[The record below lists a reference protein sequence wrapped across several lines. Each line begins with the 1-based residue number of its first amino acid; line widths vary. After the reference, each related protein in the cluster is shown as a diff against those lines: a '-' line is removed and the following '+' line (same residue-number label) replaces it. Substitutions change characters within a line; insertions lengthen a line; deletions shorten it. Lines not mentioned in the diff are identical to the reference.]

1 MHNKVRVR
9 FAPSPTGNL
18 HMGSARTALFNWLF
32 ARCNKGTFVLRIE
45 DTDRTRSAD
54 KYEKAILGD
63 LRWLGLDWDE
73 GPEVGG
79 AAGPYY
85 QNQKQDIY
93 REVAQR
99 LLDQGKAYYCYCSA
113 QELGESRK
121 QALAESRMLKYDGRC
136 FKLTRDEEKR
146 FKREG
151 RRPVVRFKVPSQ
163 KIVINDLISGRVEFD
178 SSVIGDFV
186 LLRSDKTANF
196 NFANVVDD
204 VLMEITHV
212 IRGNDHLS
220 NTPRHILL
228 FEALGGKLPQF
239 AHHSLLLGTDHAKMS
254 KRHGATAVFQYREMG
269 YLPNALT
276 NYLALLSWAPDDD
289 REIFAPEELIKE
301 FSIEGISKSPA
312 IFDIDK
318 LRWFNKQHIL
328 RTDPEM
334 LTRLTIPFL
343 VEKGIYSKEA
353 LKRPESLDFSN
364 LTEKIKVVQG
374 YLTTLLDTPQQFE
387 MLFSDSIRHTEEGK
401 AFLSEPSSKLVLNRL
416 IEILDGIEGLNADKS
431 REILKT
437 LAQELKEQKIRGK
450 ALYMPVRLAL
460 TGKTSGP
467 ELFNLLASLGKEKS
481 VERLESAVKDC
492 P

>member
-1 MHNKVRVR
+1 
-9 FAPSPTGNL
+9 
-18 HMGSARTALFNWLF
+18 
-32 ARCNKGTFVLRIE
+32 
-45 DTDRTRSAD
+45 
-54 KYEKAILGD
+54 
-63 LRWLGLDWDE
+63 
-73 GPEVGG
+73 
-79 AAGPYY
+79 
-85 QNQKQDIY
+85 
-93 REVAQR
+93 
-99 LLDQGKAYYCYCSA
+99 
-113 QELGESRK
+113 
-121 QALAESRMLKYDGRC
+121 
-136 FKLTRDEEKR
+136 
-146 FKREG
+146 
-151 RRPVVRFKVPSQ
+151 
-163 KIVINDLISGRVEFD
+163 
-178 SSVIGDFV
+178 
-186 LLRSDKTANF
+186 
-196 NFANVVDD
+196 
-204 VLMEITHV
+204 
-212 IRGNDHLS
+212 
-220 NTPRHILL
+220 
-228 FEALGGKLPQF
+228 
-239 AHHSLLLGTDHAKMS
+239 
-254 KRHGATAVFQYREMG
+254 
-269 YLPNALT
+269 
-276 NYLALLSWAPDDD
+276 
-289 REIFAPEELIKE
+289 
-301 FSIEGISKSPA
+301 
-312 IFDIDK
+312 
-318 LRWFNKQHIL
+318 
-328 RTDPEM
+328 M